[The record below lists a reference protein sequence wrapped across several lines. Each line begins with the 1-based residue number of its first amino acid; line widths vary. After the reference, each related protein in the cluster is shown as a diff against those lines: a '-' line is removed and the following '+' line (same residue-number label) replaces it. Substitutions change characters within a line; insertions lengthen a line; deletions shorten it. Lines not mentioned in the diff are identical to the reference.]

1 MKTIALALTGLAAIS
16 AAPALAETTYLSFGL
31 DYSELS
37 EGGETLKTTTGTA
50 AFEGKVNQFTYGAE
64 WVVQKNTLDGDS
76 VSVSEISA
84 ILGYDITSEITA
96 FVGAS
101 GFDFEGVDVTS
112 LTAGAEYTRGEFT
125 VGAAYI
131 TSESEGLETDGGQ
144 VYVEFD
150 TSILDAYLGV
160 AFGDDMD
167 EIYFAGLSRTGHA
180 YDVEI
185 DFIGFDDFDAYKM
198 SGSYN
203 ILADVRLNAAAE
215 YLVAGSD
222 DVTAFSVGA
231 GYMVADDVWLDAS
244 YENLDVNGLSVDGFG
259 VTLSYETGGRGLRA
273 SERLTTGYDY
283 FDALPLFAG

>member
-37 EGGETLKTTTGTA
+37 DAGETLKTTTGKA

-64 WVVQKNTLDGDS
+64 FVAQKNTLDGDS
-76 VSVSEISA
+76 LSISEISA
-84 ILGYDITSEITA
+84 ILGYDITSGITA

-101 GFDFEGVDVTS
+101 VFEIEGVDVTS
-112 LTAGAEYTRGEFT
+112 LTAGAEYTRGDFT

-131 TSESEGLETDGGQ
+131 TSESEGVDADGGQ

-150 TSILDAYLGV
+150 TSVLDAYLGV

-180 YDVEI
+180 YEVELDV
-185 DFIGFDDFDAYKM
+185 IGFGDFDVYKM

-203 ILADVRLNAAAE
+203 VLADVRLNAAVE
-215 YLVAGSD
+215 HLVVGSN
-222 DVTAFSVGA
+222 DVTAFSAGA

-244 YENLDVNGLSVDGFG
+244 YETFDVDGVSVDGFG
-259 VTLSYETGGRGLRA
+259 VTLSYETGGRRLRA

-283 FDALPLFAG
+283 IDALPLFAG